1 MSRLV
6 AAMSKL
12 NETDIQGF
20 VLRGYNLPFARY
32 LFLHFEDAARA
43 RKLIGQLLSAITTGQ
58 RWDGG
63 KPQSTVNIAF
73 THRGLTALDLPDAT
87 LLSFPVEFQQGMKKR
102 AGILSDTGVNA
113 PERWDDLWHE
123 DQVHAWLGIHGLTAT
138 ALELRCSEMLARM
151 QETRGAVVLASQD
164 AGSQIVDGKATAREH
179 FGYTDG
185 FGNPDYLG
193 VERNSQPG
201 QGKLMPDGSWA
212 PLATGE
218 LLLGY
223 ADEAGELPV
232 APVPHILASNGTFMA
247 YRKLHQN
254 VATFRAYLEEHGKLY
269 GGGKEKLA
277 AKFIGRWRDGTPLE
291 LSPDAEDPSI
301 VQDPKRS
308 TNFTYNSD
316 AEGTRCPIGA
326 HMRRVHPRDAF
337 GFNGKLIDRRRITRR
352 GLPYGRFATEIE
364 HVTDMEDHGVIFM
377 ALNASLSRQFEF
389 VQQQWIE
396 YGNDARQGNDKDML
410 MGNHGGHGKFV
421 VQGDRSAVNPPYI
434 CANLPN
440 FVELRGGDY
449 FFIPSITALGMIA
462 MGLVDPR

>member
-1 MSRLV
+1 V

-43 RKLIGQLLSAITTGQ
+43 RKLIGRLLGEITTGQ

-73 THRGLTALDLPDAT
+73 THRGLAALDLPDAT

-102 AGILSDTGVNA
+102 AGILSDTGLNA
-113 PERWDDLWHE
+113 PEHWDDLWRE
-123 DQVHAWLGIHGLTAT
+123 DRVHAWLGVHGLTSV
-138 ALELRCSEMLARM
+138 ALEARCSEMLGLIE
-151 QETRGAVVLASQD
+151 ETHGAIVLASQD
-164 AGSQIVDGKATAREH
+164 AGSQIVDGKSNTKEH

-193 VERNSQPG
+193 VERKTQPG

-277 AKFIGRWRDGTPLE
+277 AKFVGRWRDGTPLE

-301 VQDPKRS
+301 TQDPKKS
-308 TNFTYNSD
+308 TNFTYGPD
-316 AEGTRCPIGA
+316 AEGMRCPISA

-352 GLPYGRFATEIE
+352 GLPYGRFAAEDE
-364 HVTDMEDHGVIFM
+364 SVTDAEDHGVIFM

-389 VQQQWIE
+389 VQQQWVE
-396 YGNDARQGNDKDML
+396 YGNDAHQGNDKDML
-410 MGNHGGHGKFV
+410 MGNHGGRGKFV
-421 VQGDRSAVNPPYI
+421 VQGDRSAANPPYV